1 MTTYKYALPRHF
13 KTYIGGFILCHV
25 KELQEQTLERKPDI
39 INSDIRGHVNLPKC
53 WIQELF
59 W

>member
-53 WIQELF
+53 
-59 W
+59 